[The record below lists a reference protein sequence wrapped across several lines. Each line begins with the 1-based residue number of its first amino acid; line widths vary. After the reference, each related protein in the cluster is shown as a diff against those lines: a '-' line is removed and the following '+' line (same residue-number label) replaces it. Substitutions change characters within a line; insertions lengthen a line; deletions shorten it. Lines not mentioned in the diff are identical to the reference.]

1 MDKSNMPIRV
11 ILSMQQSYRLVI
23 RDLHQSFFLLCTQP
37 LYFSLDQQGNIFLIL
52 KLMTLTM
59 INLIK
64 ILLESEEPC
73 FIKSKY
79 ILSHI

>member
-23 RDLHQSFFLLCTQP
+23 RDLHQSFLLLCTQP

-52 KLMTLTM
+52 KLITLTM